1 MKQAATW
8 PKHSILQM
16 SKLGYQ
22 SMYFCSLA
30 TTVWCTRQ
38 SAFLLNQS
46 KRKMKLELLADLL
59 ALHKIRRKVKTSHT

>member
-30 TTVWCTRQ
+30 QLSVCARQ

-46 KRKMKLELLADLL
+46 KREMKSGLLADLL
-59 ALHKIRRKVKTSHT
+59 VLHKIRRKVETTHT

>member
-16 SKLGYQ
+16 SKLGY
-22 SMYFCSLA
+22 
-30 TTVWCTRQ
+30 Q

-59 ALHKIRRKVKTSHT
+59 ACIKSEEKFELLTLRKFKFA

>member
-8 PKHSILQM
+8 PKHSNLQM

-46 KRKMKLELLADLL
+46 KKEN
-59 ALHKIRRKVKTSHT
+59 KIRTVGRLTGIA

>member
-30 TTVWCTRQ
+30 TTVCLYSSIGISFKSIKKENEIRTAGRLTGIAQ
-38 SAFLLNQS
+38 NQKKS
-46 KRKMKLELLADLL
+46 
-59 ALHKIRRKVKTSHT
+59 